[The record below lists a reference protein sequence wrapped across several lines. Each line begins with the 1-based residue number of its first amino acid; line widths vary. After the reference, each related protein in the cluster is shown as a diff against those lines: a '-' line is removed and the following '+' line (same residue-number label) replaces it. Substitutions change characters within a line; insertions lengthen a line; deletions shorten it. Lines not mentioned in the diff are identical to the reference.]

1 MPEPL
6 VDARRLATVGKPW
19 LVSGGPDPDFDDHTR
34 RSNHMGLTDPDLAQ
48 RHSRRHLDRQH
59 ADYDEIIR
67 ALGYVWECERDA
79 AVNVTGYR
87 CAVCGEQRRSTFPNR
102 SWGDGAA

>member
-6 VDARRLATVGKPW
+6 VTARGLMPVGKPW
-19 LVSGGPDPDFDDHTR
+19 LVSGAPDPDFDDRAR

-48 RHSRRHLDRQH
+48 LHSRRYPDRQH
-59 ADYDEIIR
+59 AGYDDMIR
-67 ALGYVWECERDA
+67 ALGYVWECAHDA

-87 CAVCGEQRRSTFPNR
+87 CAVCGARRLADR
-102 SWGDGAA
+102 SWGEGAA